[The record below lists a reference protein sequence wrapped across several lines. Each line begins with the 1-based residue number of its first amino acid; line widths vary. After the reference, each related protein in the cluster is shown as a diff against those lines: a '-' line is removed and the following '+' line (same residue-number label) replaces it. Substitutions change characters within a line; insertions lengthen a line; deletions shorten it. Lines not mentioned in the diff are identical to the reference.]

1 MTEREAKT
9 IYQYLDSEWFNAIN
23 ERKKIIE
30 GRLKKA
36 EKTYWVND
44 LKIGDI
50 IVFEKL
56 SQDKNLSKETLKVQV
71 TNLVIYK
78 SFIEMFDENGLE
90 NVLPGIK
97 NNKDGVQ
104 VYRRWYSEDKE
115 KELGVIA
122 IFIKLLD

>member
-1 MTEREAKT
+1 
-9 IYQYLDSEWFNAIN
+9 
-23 ERKKIIE
+23 
-30 GRLKKA
+30 
-36 EKTYWVND
+36 